1 MKTFGGM
8 NNYKISRLDGE
19 AILPGTEGLVRW
31 YDDDAINDFT
41 NLIKLLQSKFN
52 VLFVMTPYHPKV
64 WEQQQPT
71 VEAMKSIE
79 NKIHMLAKQL
89 NITVIGS
96 YNPVKIGCSKD
107 EFFDGMHGTP
117 KCLIKLE
124 RKIVKN

>member
-1 MKTFGGM
+1 
-8 NNYKISRLDGE
+8 
-19 AILPGTEGLVRW
+19 
-31 YDDDAINDFT
+31 
-41 NLIKLLQSKFN
+41 
-52 VLFVMTPYHPKV
+52 MTPYHPKV

-107 EFFDGMHGTP
+107 EFFDGMHATP

-124 RKIVKN
+124 RKVVKN

>member
-1 MKTFGGM
+1 
-8 NNYKISRLDGE
+8 
-19 AILPGTEGLVRW
+19 
-31 YDDDAINDFT
+31 
-41 NLIKLLQSKFN
+41 
-52 VLFVMTPYHPKV
+52 MTPYHPKV
-64 WEQQQPT
+64 WKQKQPT